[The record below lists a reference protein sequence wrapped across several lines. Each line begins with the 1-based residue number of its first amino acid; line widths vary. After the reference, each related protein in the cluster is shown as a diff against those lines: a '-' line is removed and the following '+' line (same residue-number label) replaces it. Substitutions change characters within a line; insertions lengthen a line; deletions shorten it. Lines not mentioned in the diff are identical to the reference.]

1 MNVFGYIKRRCNSE
15 GLVELSQ
22 VTLQSSPDTLRE
34 IASFLLSA
42 AAEMEAGGPTL
53 TIATFKMKYKDGAA
67 EPQSFLMSSSLR
79 NRPTVSPNNSF
90 KPKPLR
96 GSA

>member
-22 VTLQSSPDTLRE
+22 VTFQSSPDTLRE

-42 AAEMEAGGPTL
+42 AAEMEAGGPTFDHRHIQDEVKGWRSRTPEL
-53 TIATFKMKYKDGAA
+53 PDVIVA
-67 EPQSFLMSSSLR
+67 S
-79 NRPTVSPNNSF
+79 
-90 KPKPLR
+90 
-96 GSA
+96 